1 MVDALTKQ
9 KQEMQKFQETEMLK
23 HLDLR
28 YKKEIIRSMDWLS
41 EKEDTVFLGQ
51 AVNYSGNAMFNTT
64 KEISLDKK
72 IELPVFEDVQ
82 MGMSLGMA
90 YEGAVPI
97 TSYPRFD
104 FLICAVNQL
113 VNHVDKMSIIS
124 EGQYQPRIII
134 RTSIGSR
141 IPLDAGEQHTQDH
154 TQAFKNLLK
163 RVHVVVLDEWH
174 DVFPAFQHAYE
185 RQPVSKYDSLVT
197 LLIEWGDHY
206 NAK

>member
-1 MVDALTKQ
+1 MVDSLTKQ
-9 KQEMQKFQETEMLK
+9 KEEMAKFQEAEMLK

-28 YKKEIIRSMDWLS
+28 YKNEIIRSMEWLA
-41 EKEDTVFLGQ
+41 EKDDTIFLGQ

-64 KEISLDKK
+64 KTISSDKK

-90 YEGAVPI
+90 YEGVVPV

-113 VNHVDKMSIIS
+113 VNHVDKMTIIS

>member
-1 MVDALTKQ
+1 MVDELTKQ

-41 EKEDTVFLGQ
+41 EKNDTVFLGQ

>member
-1 MVDALTKQ
+1 MVDSLTKQ
-9 KQEMQKFQETEMLK
+9 KEEMAKFQETEMLK

-28 YKKEIIRSMDWLS
+28 YKNEIIRSMEWLA
-41 EKEDTVFLGQ
+41 EKDNTIFLGQ

-64 KEISLDKK
+64 KTIPTEKR

-82 MGMSLGMA
+82 MGMSLGMS
-90 YEGAVPI
+90 YEGIVPI

-113 VNHVDKMSIIS
+113 VNHVDKMTIIS

-174 DVFPAFQHAYE
+174 DVFPAFEHAYN

>member
-1 MVDALTKQ
+1 MVDSLTKQ
-9 KQEMQKFQETEMLK
+9 KQDMQKFQEEEMLK

-28 YKKEIIRSMDWLS
+28 YKNEIIRSMEWLA
-41 EKEDTVFLGQ
+41 EKEDTIFLGQ
-51 AVNYSGNAMFNTT
+51 AVNYSGNAMYNTT
-64 KEISLDKK
+64 KTISNDKK

-90 YEGAVPI
+90 YDGIVPI

-113 VNHVDKMSIIS
+113 VNHVDKMTIIS

>member
-1 MVDALTKQ
+1 MVDNLTKQ
-9 KQEMQKFQETEMLK
+9 KEEMAKFQEAEMLK
-23 HLDLR
+23 HLDLK
-28 YKKEIIRSMDWLS
+28 YKNEIIRSMEWLG
-41 EKEDTVFLGQ
+41 EKEDTIFLGQ
-51 AVNYSGNAMFNTT
+51 SVKYSGNAMYNTT
-64 KEISLDKK
+64 KAISEDKLV
-72 IELPVFEDVQ
+72 ELPVFEDVQ
-82 MGMSLGMA
+82 MGMSMGMA
-90 YEGAVPI
+90 LEGFVPI

-113 VNHVDKMSIIS
+113 VNHLDKITIIS
-124 EGQYQPRIII
+124 EGQFQPRVII

-163 RVHVVVLDEWH
+163 RVDVVVLDEWH
-174 DVFPAFQHAYE
+174 DIFPAFKHAYE
-185 RQPVSKYDSLVT
+185 RQPVTKYDSLVT

>member
-1 MVDALTKQ
+1 MVDNLTKQ
-9 KQEMQKFQETEMLK
+9 KEEMAKFQEAEMLK
-23 HLDLR
+23 HLDLK
-28 YKKEIIRSMDWLS
+28 YKNEIIRSMEWLG
-41 EKEDTVFLGQ
+41 EKEDTIFLGQ
-51 AVNYSGNAMFNTT
+51 SVKYSGNAMYNTT
-64 KEISLDKK
+64 KTIPEDKLV
-72 IELPVFEDVQ
+72 ELPVFEDVQ

-90 YEGAVPI
+90 YEGFVPI

-104 FLICAVNQL
+104 FLICATNQL
-113 VNHVDKMSIIS
+113 VNHLDKINIIS
-124 EGQYQPRIII
+124 EGQFQPRVII

-163 RVHVVVLDEWH
+163 RVDVVVLDEWH
-174 DVFPAFQHAYE
+174 DIFPAFEHAYK
-185 RQPVSKYDSLVT
+185 RQPLSKYDSLVT

>member
-1 MVDALTKQ
+1 MVDNLTKQ
-9 KQEMQKFQETEMLK
+9 KEEMAKFQEAEMLK
-23 HLDLR
+23 HLDLK
-28 YKKEIIRSMDWLS
+28 YKNEIIRSMEWLG
-41 EKEDTVFLGQ
+41 EKEDTIFLGQ
-51 AVNYSGNAMFNTT
+51 SVKYSGNAMYNTT
-64 KEISLDKK
+64 KTISEDKLV
-72 IELPVFEDVQ
+72 ELPVFEDVQ
-82 MGMSLGMA
+82 MGMSMGMA
-90 YEGAVPI
+90 LEGYVPI

-113 VNHVDKMSIIS
+113 VNHLDKITIIS
-124 EGQYQPRIII
+124 EGQFQPRVII

-163 RVHVVVLDEWH
+163 RVDVVVLDEWH
-174 DVFPAFQHAYE
+174 DIFPAFKHAYE
-185 RQPVSKYDSLVT
+185 RQPVTKYDSLVT

>member
-1 MVDALTKQ
+1 MVDNLTKQ
-9 KQEMQKFQETEMLK
+9 KEEMAKFQEAEMLK
-23 HLDLR
+23 HLDLK
-28 YKKEIIRSMDWLS
+28 YKNEIIRSMEWLG
-41 EKEDTVFLGQ
+41 EKEDTIFLGQ
-51 AVNYSGNAMFNTT
+51 SVKYSGNAMYNTT
-64 KEISLDKK
+64 KTISEDKLV
-72 IELPVFEDVQ
+72 ELPVFEDVQ
-82 MGMSLGMA
+82 MGMSMGMA
-90 YEGAVPI
+90 LEGFVPI

-113 VNHVDKMSIIS
+113 VNHLDKITIIS
-124 EGQYQPRIII
+124 EGQFQPRVII

-163 RVHVVVLDEWH
+163 RVDVVVFDEWH
-174 DVFPAFQHAYE
+174 DIFPAFKHAYE
-185 RQPVSKYDSLVT
+185 RQPVTKYDSLVT